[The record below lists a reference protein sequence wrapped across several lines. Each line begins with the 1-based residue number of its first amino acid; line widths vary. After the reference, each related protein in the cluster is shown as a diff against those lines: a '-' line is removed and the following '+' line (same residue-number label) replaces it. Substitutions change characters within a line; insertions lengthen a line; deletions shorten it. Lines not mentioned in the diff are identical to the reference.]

1 MIINK
6 IHRFCI
12 HLFQLN
18 SGYLLEILPTNFK
31 FLKAFNSEFS
41 YVEICFADH
50 NSKRL
55 EIEGKINTT
64 LVFK

>member
-1 MIINK
+1 M
-6 IHRFCI
+6 
-12 HLFQLN
+12 FQIN

-31 FLKAFNSEFS
+31 FLKTFNSEFS
-41 YVEICFADH
+41 YVEICFTDH

-55 EIEGKINTT
+55 EIEDKINTT